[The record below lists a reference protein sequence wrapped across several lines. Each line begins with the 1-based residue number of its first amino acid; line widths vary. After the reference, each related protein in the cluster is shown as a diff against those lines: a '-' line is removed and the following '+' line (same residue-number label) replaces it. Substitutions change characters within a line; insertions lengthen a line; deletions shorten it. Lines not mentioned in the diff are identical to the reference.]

1 MHSLPG
7 SMKSLFRISVLAIC
21 GFVGTAFAD
30 DFKSVVIAANTTQ
43 NLPRVHGD
51 QFMVIRNFT
60 QDAGTIGGVVTVTK
74 PPVSGSPVN
83 VLNAAILDPANSPE
97 VINSVIIAGPADV
110 SVTCGD
116 AGNCFISFKKD
127 SN

>member
-1 MHSLPG
+1 
-7 SMKSLFRISVLAIC
+7 MKSLFRISVLAIC
-21 GFVGTAFAD
+21 GFVGTAFVD

>member
-1 MHSLPG
+1 SFLKLMKQFPASPHVTETSAGPAMMTLLITSGELAG
-7 SMKSLFRISVLAIC
+7 SR
-21 GFVGTAFAD
+21 
-30 DFKSVVIAANTTQ
+30 IAAFKTLTGEP
-43 NLPRVHGD
+43 L
-51 QFMVIRNFT
+51 T
-60 QDAGTIGGVVTVTK
+60 GGFVTVTT